1 MEKSTTRRYEPM
13 IQKNGLGFAII
24 PALLLWATNLLQGLF
39 TWWAI
44 SVGGSGM
51 EMAVLFPLFFIQ
63 IPSIVLLVVSG
74 IMLIVARH
82 NKRVVRHTATPMIIY
97 VLQVAVFWLC
107 AFYR

>member
-1 MEKSTTRRYEPM
+1 M
-13 IQKNGLGFAII
+13 IQKNDFGFAII

-63 IPSIVLLVVSG
+63 IPSIVLLVIG
-74 IMLIVARH
+74 AILLIEARH
-82 NKRVVRHTATPMIIY
+82 NRRVVRQTAIPMVIY
-97 VLQVAVFWLC
+97 ILQLAVFWLC

>member
-1 MEKSTTRRYEPM
+1 M
-13 IQKNGLGFAII
+13 IQKNGFGFAII

-51 EMAVLFPLFFIQ
+51 EMAVLFPI
-63 IPSIVLLVVSG
+63 IVLLVVSG
-74 IMLIVARH
+74 IMLIVARR
-82 NKRVVRHTATPMIIY
+82 NKRVVAQTAIPMVIY
-97 VLQVAVFWLC
+97 LLQVLVFWLC

>member
-1 MEKSTTRRYEPM
+1 MPM
-13 IQKNGLGFAII
+13 IQKNGFGFAII

-51 EMAVLFPLFFIQ
+51 EMAVLFPMFFIQ

-74 IMLIVARH
+74 IMLIVARR
-82 NKRVVRHTATPMIIY
+82 NKCVVAQTAIPMVIY
-97 VLQVAVFWLC
+97 LLQVLVFWLC